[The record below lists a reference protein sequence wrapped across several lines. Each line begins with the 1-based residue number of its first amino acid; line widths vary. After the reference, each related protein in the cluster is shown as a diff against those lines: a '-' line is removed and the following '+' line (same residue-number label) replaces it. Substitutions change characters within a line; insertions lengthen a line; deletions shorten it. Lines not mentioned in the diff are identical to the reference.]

1 ALAFGR
7 IVFSIP
13 CIDLIRFINQEAGPK
28 RGFPKIPWL
37 SWQVPSVLFIVA
49 PAPSGGIRAAFLW
62 FLNRRTILDVMLI
75 SSCNLY
81 PFVDESPFVEREY
94 HEIYREIYGDPI
106 YDTYEDDVYVID
118 CLQKKTVENP
128 RRAKFVRKRIIEDFV
143 QNHIDNMIRAKLG
156 RSQFDLNSVQKNK
169 YEEGFQSIYLATR
182 TLLKIRG
189 RIFLS
194 RRDLMQLDIWNTSK
208 YLDYLLIHQS
218 RSRSQVRIPQNPLV
232 ELAGPKRG
240 SITPW
245 LSCLSLLLLHQAD
258 VAEAYRDRTR
268 DPLILRI
275 PGKLE

>member
-1 ALAFGR
+1 
-7 IVFSIP
+7 
-13 CIDLIRFINQEAGPK
+13 
-28 RGFPKIPWL
+28 
-37 SWQVPSVLFIVA
+37 
-49 PAPSGGIRAAFLW
+49 
-62 FLNRRTILDVMLI
+62 MLI

-208 YLDYLLIHQS
+208 YLDYLL
-218 RSRSQVRIPQNPLV
+218 VCDN
-232 ELAGPKRG
+232 
-240 SITPW
+240 
-245 LSCLSLLLLHQAD
+245 
-258 VAEAYRDRTR
+258 Y
-268 DPLILRI
+268 ILYVFFI
-275 PGKLE
+275 F